1 MIMRLEP
8 SSRHRGI
15 RPGIPS
21 YPLHLLAVPPYRP
34 PYSVHGLHRL
44 LLPRRLDQRYDN
56 HREGFRQL
64 LHIAA
69 QNRHFEHREAR
80 ELDLAEAFPFV
91 VVGVDPVG
99 PVVDGGEEFRGCV
112 ADCDGGVCEAEAV
125 ARGVC
130 FGGGFEGRGEM
141 LQARSDC
148 GVSSFGG
155 VSWVGVTCDFVF
167 GRFGGWW
174 GVDVGHWRSFF
185 DVAVGALHFVCFAD
199 GSQRNGAQ
207 SAGSVI
213 RELDVATS
221 GTAGHCG
228 YISLSDLEC
237 TFVWSGC
244 LALLDCLCVNPR
256 YFCGANRAD
265 VLPHPVPIS
274 FVDRVAYLG
283 N

>member
-8 SSRHRGI
+8 SSPHRGI

-21 YPLHLLAVPPYRP
+21 DPLHLLAVSPYRP

-64 LHIAA
+64 LQIAA
-69 QNRHFEHREAR
+69 QNRHFQHREAR

-130 FGGGFEGRGEM
+130 EAADLKLAVRCFRLARIAAFRASVVFLGWVSLAISCSVGLEDGG
-141 LQARSDC
+141 A
-148 GVSSFGG
+148 
-155 VSWVGVTCDFVF
+155 
-167 GRFGGWW
+167 
-174 GVDVGHWRSFF
+174 
-185 DVAVGALHFVCFAD
+185 
-199 GSQRNGAQ
+199 
-207 SAGSVI
+207 
-213 RELDVATS
+213 
-221 GTAGHCG
+221 
-228 YISLSDLEC
+228 
-237 TFVWSGC
+237 
-244 LALLDCLCVNPR
+244 
-256 YFCGANRAD
+256 
-265 VLPHPVPIS
+265 
-274 FVDRVAYLG
+274 
-283 N
+283 